1 MRPFRLK
8 PKYLCNIS
16 IEVSLTAVKS
26 PINVY
31 ILAQGPDNSRDLCSA
46 AQKQRECCT
55 SVHIGLDK
63 SIESLLGKSAFL

>member
-1 MRPFRLK
+1 MLDLM
-8 PKYLCNIS
+8 YWYDILCNIKDETIQVKTKMFFNIS

-46 AQKQRECCT
+46 A
-55 SVHIGLDK
+55 
-63 SIESLLGKSAFL
+63 

>member
-8 PKYLCNIS
+8 PKYFCNIS

-46 AQKQRECCT
+46 A
-55 SVHIGLDK
+55 
-63 SIESLLGKSAFL
+63 

>member
-1 MRPFRLK
+1 MLDLMYWYDILCNIKDRPFRLK
-8 PKYLCNIS
+8 PKCLCNIS

-46 AQKQRECCT
+46 A
-55 SVHIGLDK
+55 
-63 SIESLLGKSAFL
+63 